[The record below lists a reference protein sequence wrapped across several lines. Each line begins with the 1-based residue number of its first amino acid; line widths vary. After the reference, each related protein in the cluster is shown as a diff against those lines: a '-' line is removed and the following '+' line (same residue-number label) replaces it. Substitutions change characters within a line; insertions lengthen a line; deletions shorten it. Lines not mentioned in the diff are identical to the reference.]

1 MALSSV
7 PLLVITNAGVDHH
20 DTGSH
25 PECRPRTTAALR
37 GIEAADV
44 GDAVTILPSRA
55 ATVSELTKIHT
66 PAYVASL
73 ETFCAGGGGKL
84 DEDTPVGI
92 GSWTTALHSAGSGML
107 ALETLDRGEA
117 NAAFVITR
125 PPGHHARPDRGM
137 GFCLFN
143 NVAVA
148 AAHLANRGERV
159 FLLDWDVHHGNGTQ
173 EAFWDNDRVL
183 FASLHQSPYYPG
195 SGAVDET
202 GGARAPGKTINIA
215 LPAGTTGDVYLQ
227 AFDTLLAPAVA
238 AFDPTWVLVSAG
250 FDAHRDD
257 PLADVM
263 LTAGDFGALT
273 RRVQG
278 FAPVGGRLMLFLEG
292 GYDLD
297 ALSRCVA
304 ATTSVLCDG
313 TYKPERQ
320 SNAGPG
326 SGAVKD
332 AVKAHRAAAHL
343 TES

>member
-1 MALSSV
+1 MMASSSV
-7 PLLVITNAGVDHH
+7 PLLVVTNEDVDRH
-20 DTGSH
+20 DTGGH
-25 PECRPRTTAALR
+25 PECGPRTNAALR
-37 GIEAADV
+37 GIETADV
-44 GDAVTILPSRA
+44 GDAVTFLPSRA
-55 ATVSELTKIHT
+55 ATIRELTNVHG

-73 ETFCAGGGGKL
+73 ETFCADGGGKL
-84 DEDTPVGI
+84 DKDTPVGI
-92 GSWTTALHSAGSGML
+92 GSWTTALHSAGAGLL

-125 PPGHHARPDRGM
+125 PPGHHARPKGGM

-143 NVAVA
+143 NIAIT
-148 AAHLANRGERV
+148 AAHLVNRGERV
-159 FLLDWDVHHGNGTQ
+159 FILDWDVHHGNGTQ
-173 EAFWDNDRVL
+173 EAFWDDDRVL
-183 FASLHQSPYYPG
+183 FASLHQFPYYPG

-202 GGARAPGKTINIA
+202 GGANGQGKTINIPV
-215 LPAGTTGDVYLQ
+215 PAGATGDVYLQ

-273 RRVQG
+273 RRVRSLT
-278 FAPVGGRLMLFLEG
+278 PVSGRLMFFLEG
-292 GYDLD
+292 GYDLN
-297 ALSRCVA
+297 ALTRSVA

-313 TYKPERQ
+313 SYAPERE

-326 SGAVKD
+326 NAAVAA
-332 AVKAHRAAAHL
+332 AVEAHRAAAWQ
-343 TES
+343 